1 MGRLKGLSELRAS
14 DKKPV
19 KAQPI
24 TDKDGGI
31 FTSKIVAIVQKIREK
46 WRNS

>member
-1 MGRLKGLSELRAS
+1 MGRLKGLSELKVWDRP
-14 DKKPV
+14 PV
-19 KAQPI
+19 KAQPT

-31 FTSKIVAIVQKIREK
+31 FTSKIIAIMQKIREK

>member
-1 MGRLKGLSELRAS
+1 MGRLKGLSEI
-14 DKKPV
+14 KVGEKPPV

-31 FTSKIVAIVQKIREK
+31 FTSKIIAIMKKLREK
-46 WRNS
+46 WGNS

>member
-1 MGRLKGLSELRAS
+1 MGRLKGLSELKANA
-14 DKKPV
+14 KPPV

-31 FTSKIVAIVQKIREK
+31 FASKIIAIMQKIREK